1 MISAGPSF
9 FSARD
14 RETKKARERE
24 EIKARKGESADH
36 EEKKANSRF
45 FLPLPHSTGNPFPE
59 PKATRQREK
68 QDSSVR
74 CMYVTYKNHF
84 HSWFHNR
91 LFCAGCP
98 VLADLCWPSSPSRLA
113 QAVLC

>member
-36 EEKKANSRF
+36 EEKKRIRAFSFLCRTALEIRF
-45 FLPLPHSTGNPFPE
+45 QS
-59 PKATRQREK
+59 PKPR
-68 QDSSVR
+68 DS
-74 CMYVTYKNHF
+74 
-84 HSWFHNR
+84 
-91 LFCAGCP
+91 G
-98 VLADLCWPSSPSRLA
+98 
-113 QAVLC
+113 

>member
-36 EEKKANSRF
+36 EEKKSEIALFPSFAAQHWKSVSRAQS
-45 FLPLPHSTGNPFPE
+45 HATAG
-59 PKATRQREK
+59 KARLLSK
-68 QDSSVR
+68 V
-74 CMYVTYKNHF
+74 YVCYI
-84 HSWFHNR
+84 
-91 LFCAGCP
+91 
-98 VLADLCWPSSPSRLA
+98 
-113 QAVLC
+113 